1 MKCKMNITGKNYFF
15 VLLILFSSVSLCLAQ
30 ETGETLHP
38 QAIIVA
44 SYRGDDVMVREL
56 LKVGVDKDVRDAL
69 GATALHASMFQSNLA
84 VVKLLLE
91 YGFDVNARVTKNGNT
106 PLHYAVASNNLG
118 AAQLLLQYYA
128 NKNIKNLEGLTPL
141 DKARREEKDAMI
153 KLLYR

>member
-1 MKCKMNITGKNYFF
+1 MKITEKKFF
-15 VLLILFSSVSLCLAQ
+15 LALLVFASSVSLCIAQ
-30 ETGETLHP
+30 ESEEALPP

-84 VVKLLLE
+84 VVKLLLD
-91 YGFDVNARVTKNGNT
+91 YGFDPNARATKNGNT

-118 AAQLLLQYYA
+118 AAQLLLQYHA
-128 NKNIKNLEGLTPL
+128 NKNIRNLEGLTPL
-141 DKARREEKDAMI
+141 EKARREEKDAMI